1 VGYAKKSEAKPP
13 NGDASRN
20 RCATGE
26 ELAIK
31 RACFRSVLLSK
42 FGWKGQEKKVLEEQ
56 AQKLAGRGKR
66 RKRAVERTSVPEA
79 VAKPRYV
86 SLDEED
92 AVPQTEPWASRKKEG
107 PRAALG
113 ITAGDGSED
122 GDGGR
127 RVTGG
132 AVEMVKV
139 FGPGGMLEKSMFGG
153 YEHRAAQL
161 EMAEA
166 VHDAFQEKHHAIV
179 EAGTG
184 TGKTLAYLLPA
195 ICSGRRVV
203 ISTATK
209 SLQEQLYQKDIPFL
223 QKHFAPKLKVAVM
236 KGRGNFLCRT
246 KLHAM
251 ADAPMLKGLEELDA
265 FRQMKDWARLTE
277 TGDRAEL
284 TFLADDSELWTRLD
298 ARRDTC
304 TGQKCPEFNECF
316 VTAMHARAKDA
327 DLIIVNH
334 HLFFADLAL
343 KHDDFGS
350 ILPEYSAVVF
360 DEAHEIE
367 DVASDY
373 FGRQISNYRFEELA
387 RDADQALR
395 LLRLGTPSLLRRT
408 QRIRERSRTF
418 FESFPPREGRFPFSR
433 NEREAFLEQN
443 LEAYSALMDALKGL
457 ETEFA
462 AVTQKPE
469 ELTRLGRRSF
479 ELRQE
484 MAFLFESNEKNFV
497 YWFERRSKGVFL
509 AATPIDVSQILR
521 ERLFEQFDTVVLTS
535 ATLTVGNRFD
545 YIKQRLGLDHV
556 KERTLPPE
564 FQYGEQALLYLPQ
577 RMPDVRDAGFQAKA
591 ADEISRLLELSEG
604 RAFCLFTSYSQMR
617 DLYTRVSAR
626 SPFPLLLQGTAPR
639 SVLLERFKTTPNAV
653 LFATASFWQGVDVP
667 GEQLSCVI
675 VDRLPFAV
683 PSDPIVAAR
692 VRALNEEGRNAF
704 AEYQVPAAV
713 LALKQGFG
721 RLIRS
726 KTDRGVLSIL
736 DNRIQRMA
744 YGKIFIESL
753 PKYGKTQE
761 LKDVEGFF
769 ERGARKRQS
778 VC

>member
-1 VGYAKKSEAKPP
+1 MQKNGPAEVGLAERRYAS
-13 NGDASRN
+13 
-20 RCATGE
+20 
-26 ELAIK
+26 
-31 RACFRSVLLSK
+31 F
-42 FGWKGQEKKVLEEQ
+42 
-56 AQKLAGRGKR
+56 
-66 RKRAVERTSVPEA
+66 
-79 VAKPRYV
+79 
-86 SLDEED
+86 EED
-92 AVPQTEPWASRKKEG
+92 AVPVGKKLKQRSVDVELGEAGQTSGSSAGQVSMRDVF
-107 PRAALG
+107 AA
-113 ITAGDGSED
+113 
-122 GDGGR
+122 GGLLER
-127 RVTGG
+127 SMIGG
-132 AVEMVKV
+132 
-139 FGPGGMLEKSMFGG
+139 F
-153 YEHRAAQL
+153 EHRAAQL
-161 EMAEA
+161 EMAEM
-166 VHDAFQEKHHAIV
+166 VHDAFQTRHHAIV

-223 QKHFAPKLKVAVM
+223 KKHFAPNLKVAVM
-236 KGRGNFLCRT
+236 KGRANFLCRS
-246 KLHAM
+246 KLHQM
-251 ADAPMLKGLEELDA
+251 ADSPMLKGMEELDA
-265 FRQMKDWARLTE
+265 FRQMREWAKLTE

-284 TFLADDSELWTRLD
+284 TFLPDDSELWTRLD

-316 VTAMHARAKDA
+316 VTAMHARAREA

-387 RDADQALR
+387 RDADQTLR
-395 LLRLGTPSLLRRT
+395 ILKLGSPALLRRT
-408 QRIRERSRTF
+408 QRLRERSRTF
-418 FESFPPREGRFPFSR
+418 FDSFPPRDGRFPFSR
-433 NEREAFLEQN
+433 GEREAFLEQHH
-443 LEAYSALMDALKGL
+443 EAYSGLTDALKSL

-462 AVTQKPE
+462 ALAQKPE

-484 MAFLFESNEKNFV
+484 LSFLLESNEKNFV
-497 YWFERRSKGVFL
+497 YWFERRNKGVFL

-521 ERLFEQFDTVVLTS
+521 ERLFEKFDTVILTS

-545 YIKQRLGLDHV
+545 FIRQRLGVDNA

-564 FQYGEQALLYLPQ
+564 FHYGEQALFYLPQ
-577 RMPDVRDAGFQAKA
+577 RMPDVRDAGFGAKA
-591 ADEISRLLELSEG
+591 ADEIMRLLELSEG
-604 RAFCLFTSYSQMR
+604 RAFCLFTSYAQMK
-617 DLYTRVSAR
+617 DLYERVSVR
-626 SPFPLLLQGTAPR
+626 SPYPLLLQGTAPR
-639 SVLLERFKTTPNAV
+639 SVLLERFKNTPNAV
-653 LFATASFWQGVDVP
+653 LFATSSFWQGVDVP

-692 VRALNEEGRNAF
+692 MRALDEEGRNAF
-704 AEYQVPAAV
+704 AEYQVPQAV

-721 RLIRS
+721 RLIRA
-726 KTDRGVLSIL
+726 KTDRGVLSLL

-744 YGKIFIESL
+744 YGKIFMESL
-753 PKYGKTQE
+753 PGYAKTNDLGE
-761 LKDVEGFF
+761 VERFL
-769 ERGARKRQS
+769 GAAKPA
-778 VC
+778 

>member
-1 VGYAKKSEAKPP
+1 VSKVVENPAMQKNGPAEVGLAERRYAS
-13 NGDASRN
+13 
-20 RCATGE
+20 
-26 ELAIK
+26 
-31 RACFRSVLLSK
+31 F
-42 FGWKGQEKKVLEEQ
+42 
-56 AQKLAGRGKR
+56 
-66 RKRAVERTSVPEA
+66 
-79 VAKPRYV
+79 
-86 SLDEED
+86 EED
-92 AVPQTEPWASRKKEG
+92 AAPVGKKLKQRSVDVEPGEAGHTSGSSAGQVSMRDVF
-107 PRAALG
+107 AA
-113 ITAGDGSED
+113 
-122 GDGGR
+122 GGLLER
-127 RVTGG
+127 SMIGG
-132 AVEMVKV
+132 
-139 FGPGGMLEKSMFGG
+139 F
-153 YEHRAAQL
+153 EHRAAQL
-161 EMAEA
+161 EMAEM
-166 VHDAFQEKHHAIV
+166 VHDAFQTRHHAIV

-223 QKHFAPKLKVAVM
+223 KKHFAPNLKVAVM
-236 KGRGNFLCRT
+236 KGRANFLCRS
-246 KLHAM
+246 KLHQM
-251 ADAPMLKGLEELDA
+251 ADSPMLKGMEELDA
-265 FRQMKDWARLTE
+265 FRQMREWAKLTE

-284 TFLADDSELWTRLD
+284 TFLPDDSELWARLD

-316 VTAMHARAKDA
+316 VTAMHARAREA

-387 RDADQALR
+387 RDADQTLR
-395 LLRLGTPSLLRRT
+395 ILKLGSPALLRRT
-408 QRIRERSRTF
+408 QRLRERSRTF
-418 FESFPPREGRFPFSR
+418 FDSFPPRDGRFPFSR
-433 NEREAFLEQN
+433 GEREAFLEQHH
-443 LEAYSALMDALKGL
+443 EAYSGLTDALKSL

-462 AVTQKPE
+462 ALAQKPE

-484 MAFLFESNEKNFV
+484 VSFLFESNEKNFV
-497 YWFERRSKGVFL
+497 YWFERRNKGVFL

-521 ERLFEQFDTVVLTS
+521 ERLFEKFDTVILTS

-545 YIKQRLGLDHV
+545 FIRQRLGVDNA
-556 KERTLPPE
+556 KERTFPPE
-564 FQYGEQALLYLPQ
+564 FHYGEQALFYLPQ
-577 RMPDVRDAGFQAKA
+577 RMPDVRDAGFGAKA
-591 ADEISRLLELSEG
+591 ADEIMRLLELSEG
-604 RAFCLFTSYSQMR
+604 RAFCLFTSYAQMK
-617 DLYTRVSAR
+617 DLYERVSVG
-626 SPFPLLLQGTAPR
+626 SPYPLLLQGTAPR
-639 SVLLERFKTTPNAV
+639 SVLLERFKNTPNAV

-692 VRALNEEGRNAF
+692 MRALDEEGRNAF
-704 AEYQVPAAV
+704 AEYQVPQAV

-721 RLIRS
+721 RLIRA
-726 KTDRGVLSIL
+726 KTDRGVLSLL

-744 YGKIFIESL
+744 YGKIFMESL
-753 PKYGKTQE
+753 PGYAKTNDLGE
-761 LKDVEGFF
+761 VERFL
-769 ERGARKRQS
+769 GAAKPA
-778 VC
+778 

>member
-1 VGYAKKSEAKPP
+1 
-13 NGDASRN
+13 
-20 RCATGE
+20 
-26 ELAIK
+26 LAK
-31 RACFRSVLLSK
+31 RASK
-42 FGWKGQEKKVLEEQ
+42 AAENILKNRNE
-56 AQKLAGRGKR
+56 AGS
-66 RKRAVERTSVPEA
+66 ADLPER
-79 VAKPRYV
+79 RYV
-86 SLDEED
+86 SFDEEES
-92 AVPQTEPWASRKKEG
+92 APAPRKPKSV
-107 PRAALG
+107 A
-113 ITAGDGSED
+113 ITADAIAETREPQVAMRD
-122 GDGGR
+122 
-127 RVTGG
+127 
-132 AVEMVKV
+132 V
-139 FGPGGMLEKSMFGG
+139 FGPGGLLERSMIGG

-161 EMAEA
+161 EMAEM
-166 VHDAFQEKHHAIV
+166 VHDAFQTRHHAIV

-223 QKHFAPKLKVAVM
+223 KKHFAPNLKVAVM
-236 KGRGNFLCRT
+236 KGRANFLCRS
-246 KLHAM
+246 KLNQM
-251 ADAPMLKGLEELDA
+251 ADSPMLKGMEELDA
-265 FRQMKDWARLTE
+265 FRQMRDWAKLTE

-284 TFLADDSELWTRLD
+284 TFLPDDSDLWARLD

-304 TGQKCPEFNECF
+304 TGQKCSDFNDCF
-316 VTAMHARAKDA
+316 VTAMHRRAREA

-387 RDADQALR
+387 RDADQTLR
-395 LLRLGTPSLLRRT
+395 ILKRGSPALLRRT
-408 QRIRERSRTF
+408 QRLRERSRTF
-418 FESFPPREGRFPFSR
+418 FDSFPPRDGRFPFSR
-433 NEREAFLEQN
+433 SEREAFIDQN
-443 LEAYSALMDALKGL
+443 HEAYTGLVDALKSM

-462 AVTQKPE
+462 ALTQKPE

-484 MAFLFESNEKNFV
+484 LAFLFESNERNFV
-497 YWFERRSKGVFL
+497 YWYERRNKGVFL

-545 YIKQRLGLDHV
+545 YIRQRLGLDNA

-564 FQYGEQALLYLPQ
+564 FHYGEQALFYLPQ
-577 RMPDVRDAGFQAKA
+577 RMPDVRDAAFQSRA
-591 ADEISRLLELSEG
+591 ADEILRLLELSEG
-604 RAFCLFTSYSQMR
+604 RAFCLFTSYAQMK
-617 DLYTRVSAR
+617 DLFERVSVR
-626 SPFPLLLQGTAPR
+626 SPYPLLLQGTAPR
-639 SVLLERFKTTPNAV
+639 SMLLERFKVTPNAV

-692 VRALNEEGRNAF
+692 VRALDEEGRNAF
-704 AEYQVPAAV
+704 AEYQVPQAV

-721 RLIRS
+721 RLIRA
-726 KTDRGVLSIL
+726 KTDRGVLSLL

-744 YGKIFIESL
+744 YGKIFMESL
-753 PKYGKTQE
+753 PKYATTNE
-761 LKDVEGFF
+761 LNDVGRFLE
-769 ERGARKRQS
+769 AAKPA
-778 VC
+778 